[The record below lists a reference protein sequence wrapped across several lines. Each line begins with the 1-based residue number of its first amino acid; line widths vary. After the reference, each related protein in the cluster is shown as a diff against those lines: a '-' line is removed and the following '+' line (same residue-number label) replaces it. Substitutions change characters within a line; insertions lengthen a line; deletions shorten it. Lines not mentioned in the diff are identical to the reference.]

1 MSLSDQKRHNLA
13 HDWYDAWNSRDAK
26 AICALYAEDVVFTSP
41 FITRLGISEDG
52 LITGIAAFMNYVQST
67 LPRVPNLKFEP
78 MANCLGTQGTTL
90 VYRNQSGHIVA
101 EAHAYDED
109 GLIHKA
115 NAAYSTSPLKRT
127 KPHAR

>member
-1 MSLSDQKRHNLA
+1 MSLSDQKLHNLA

-26 AICALYAEDVVFTSP
+26 AICALYADDIEFTSP
-41 FITRLGISEDG
+41 FIIRTGMAEDG
-52 LITGIAAFMNYVQST
+52 LITGIQTFFQYVQNT

-78 MANCLGTQGTTL
+78 IANCLSIAGTTL

-101 EAHAYDED
+101 EAHQHDED
-109 GLIHKA
+109 GLIRVA

-127 KPHAR
+127 SHAR